1 MKTPDMP
8 LIQSALT
15 KAVRS
20 ETSGA
25 SAARSSS
32 AASSG
37 SAANSDVEFSATV
50 TASRRTSEPPTSG
63 RQTSADVTDSAKNNV
78 RENGSRDR
86 NPSSPNNWQ
95 ITVTSQGK
103 SLNLQSS
110 HPLPVGAEVSLR
122 VTEQTPPSVVIT
134 EIKLPQSQASQTST
148 NPAAQAS
155 GNASLASQLQ
165 SMAQQLQLTAAL
177 QLARASNGITTSSAI
192 LQQNPTSASGAG
204 ATTSS
209 TAALPDTIKALLMA
223 RAGWSQGSSLQSG
236 SVATLSGQPPTQA
249 ASVSSGYSVGSS
261 AGLQGP
267 SVATTSTPDYSA
279 VLRAV
284 LNDLTSAGANGNSQ
298 SSLLQ
303 PTEALVRN
311 LPDAAQLSSPSGL
324 HKAISNSPLNYESQL
339 FRLAATP
346 HGSSATSGESA
357 SSPTT
362 VASVFKALWSKAAA
376 HTGAPTSST
385 ASSTANSIA
394 NSAANGA
401 SESLRHSISTDTSA
415 IAKPSLLSA
424 IKTLQKQLSSEGP
437 ANSETSA
444 AQLAALLSSS
454 SASSTASSALQSSR
468 VIPGDNLKGLL
479 LFILGRS
486 QSNPASTS
494 EGATGSA
501 TMAAARSGAQPNP
514 LAGALNEGLR
524 PETFRL
530 LQTALSQT
538 ESEQVRLVQTQDTTQ
553 YQVPLMWRDND
564 TIKQD
569 LLCLKRDDDQ
579 GASAD
584 GQKKQSR
591 WQITLHFDLETL
603 GPLDIEL
610 DLCPPAVSATFWS
623 ETSDTLSDI
632 QQALRPL
639 RETLT
644 SLGADVGELRAR
656 HGRKLPG
663 EQPVIR
669 HSLVDIHT

>member
-37 SAANSDVEFSATV
+37 SSAKSDVEFSATV
-50 TASRRTSEPPTSG
+50 TASRRASEPPISG

-78 RENGSRDR
+78 RENGPRDR

-134 EIKLPQSQASQTST
+134 DIKLPQSQASQTSA
-148 NPAAQAS
+148 NSVAQVS
-155 GNASLASQLQ
+155 GNTSLASQLQ

-177 QLARASNGITTSSAI
+177 QLARASNGITTSFAI

-223 RAGWSQGSSLQSG
+223 RAGWSQGSSLPTG
-236 SVATLSGQPPTQA
+236 SVTTPSGQPPTQA
-249 ASVSSGYSVGSS
+249 ASVSNGDSVGGS
-261 AGLQGP
+261 AGLRGP

-284 LNDLTSAGANGNSQ
+284 LNDLTSAGANRNSQ

-303 PTEALVRN
+303 ATKSLVRN
-311 LPDAAQLSSPSGL
+311 LPDATQLSSPSGL

-346 HGSSATSGESA
+346 QGSASASVSGEPV

-362 VASVFKALWSKAAA
+362 VASVFKTLWNKAAA
-376 HTGAPTSST
+376 HTGAPTNST
-385 ASSTANSIA
+385 ASSTANS
-394 NSAANGA
+394 AASGA
-401 SESLRHSISTDTSA
+401 SESLRQSISTGASA
-415 IAKPSLLSA
+415 ITKPSLLSA
-424 IKTLQKQLSSEGP
+424 IETLQKQLSSEGP

-454 SASSTASSALQSSR
+454 TAGSVLQSSP

-486 QSNPASTS
+486 QSNPAPAS
-494 EGATGSA
+494 EGAAGSA
-501 TMAAARSGAQPNP
+501 AMAAARSGAQTNP

-553 YQVPLMWRDND
+553 YQVPLMWRNND
-564 TIKQD
+564 TVKQD

-623 ETSDTLSDI
+623 ETSDTLSEI

>member
-25 SAARSSS
+25 SAARSLS

-37 SAANSDVEFSATV
+37 SSAKSDVEFSATV
-50 TASRRTSEPPTSG
+50 TANRRTSEPPTSG

-86 NPSSPNNWQ
+86 NVSSPNNWQ

-122 VTEQTPPSVVIT
+122 VTEQAPPSVVIT
-134 EIKLPQSQASQTST
+134 EIKLPQSQASQTSA
-148 NPAAQAS
+148 NPASQAS

-177 QLARASNGITTSSAI
+177 QLARTSNGITTSSAI

-223 RAGWSQGSSLQSG
+223 RAGWSQGSSLPTG
-236 SVATLSGQPPTQA
+236 SVATSSGQPPTQA
-249 ASVSSGYSVGSS
+249 TSVSNGYSVGGS
-261 AGLQGP
+261 AGLRGP

-284 LNDLTSAGANGNSQ
+284 LNDLTSAGANRNSQ

-346 HGSSATSGESA
+346 HGSASASGESA
-357 SSPTT
+357 SPPTT
-362 VASVFKALWSKAAA
+362 VASVFKTLWSKAAA
-376 HTGAPTSST
+376 HTGASVNLTTSSA
-385 ASSTANSIA
+385 AS
-394 NSAANGA
+394 GA
-401 SESLRHSISTDTSA
+401 SESLRQSVNTDTSA
-415 IAKPSLLSA
+415 IAKPSLLST
-424 IKTLQKQLSSEGP
+424 IETLQKQLTSDGP
-437 ANSETSA
+437 DNAETSA

-454 SASSTASSALQSSR
+454 SASSVLQSSP

-486 QSNPASTS
+486 QNHPASTS

-501 TMAAARSGAQPNP
+501 TMAAARSGTQTNP
-514 LAGALNEGLR
+514 LVSALNEGLR

-530 LQTALSQT
+530 LQTALAQT

-564 TIKQD
+564 TVKQD

-579 GASAD
+579 GASVD

-623 ETSDTLSDI
+623 ETSDTLSEI

>member
-1 MKTPDMP
+1 
-8 LIQSALT
+8 
-15 KAVRS
+15 
-20 ETSGA
+20 
-25 SAARSSS
+25 
-32 AASSG
+32 
-37 SAANSDVEFSATV
+37 
-50 TASRRTSEPPTSG
+50 
-63 RQTSADVTDSAKNNV
+63 
-78 RENGSRDR
+78 
-86 NPSSPNNWQ
+86 
-95 ITVTSQGK
+95 
-103 SLNLQSS
+103 
-110 HPLPVGAEVSLR
+110 
-122 VTEQTPPSVVIT
+122 
-134 EIKLPQSQASQTST
+134 
-148 NPAAQAS
+148 
-155 GNASLASQLQ
+155 
-165 SMAQQLQLTAAL
+165 
-177 QLARASNGITTSSAI
+177 
-192 LQQNPTSASGAG
+192 
-204 ATTSS
+204 
-209 TAALPDTIKALLMA
+209 
-223 RAGWSQGSSLQSG
+223 
-236 SVATLSGQPPTQA
+236 
-249 ASVSSGYSVGSS
+249 
-261 AGLQGP
+261 
-267 SVATTSTPDYSA
+267 
-279 VLRAV
+279 V
-284 LNDLTSAGANGNSQ
+284 LNDLTSAGANRNSQ

-303 PTEALVRN
+303 ATKSLVRN

-346 HGSSATSGESA
+346 QGSASASVSGEPV

-362 VASVFKALWSKAAA
+362 VASVFKTLWNKAAA
-376 HTGAPTSST
+376 HTGAPTNSTASST
-385 ASSTANSIA
+385 ASSTANS
-394 NSAANGA
+394 AASGA
-401 SESLRHSISTDTSA
+401 SESLRQSISTGASA
-415 IAKPSLLSA
+415 ITKPSLLSA
-424 IKTLQKQLSSEGP
+424 IETLQKQLSSEGP

-454 SASSTASSALQSSR
+454 TAGSVLQSSP

-486 QSNPASTS
+486 QSNPAPAS
-494 EGATGSA
+494 EGAAGSA
-501 TMAAARSGAQPNP
+501 AMAAARSGAQTNP

-553 YQVPLMWRDND
+553 YQVPLMWRNND
-564 TIKQD
+564 TVKQD

-623 ETSDTLSDI
+623 ETSDTLSEI

>member
-25 SAARSSS
+25 SSARSSS

-37 SAANSDVEFSATV
+37 PSAKSDVEFSATV

-63 RQTSADVTDSAKNNV
+63 RQAGADVTDSAKNNI

-86 NPSSPNNWQ
+86 NASSPNNWQ

-110 HPLPVGAEVSLR
+110 HPIPVGAEVSLR

-134 EIKLPQSQASQTST
+134 GIKLPQSQVSQTSA
-148 NPAAQAS
+148 NPTAQAS
-155 GNASLASQLQ
+155 GNTSLASQLQ

-177 QLARASNGITTSSAI
+177 QLARANNGITTSSAS
-192 LQQNPTSASGAG
+192 LQQNPTSVSGAG
-204 ATTSS
+204 AITSS
-209 TAALPDTIKALLMA
+209 AAALPDTIKALLMA
-223 RAGWSQGSSLQSG
+223 RAGWSQGSSLPTG
-236 SVATLSGQPPTQA
+236 SVATSSGQPSTQA
-249 ASVSSGYSVGSS
+249 ASVSNGYSVGGST
-261 AGLQGP
+261 GLRGP
-267 SVATTSTPDYSA
+267 SVATASTPNYSA

-284 LNDLTSAGANGNSQ
+284 LNDLTSAGAHRNSQ

-311 LPDAAQLSSPSGL
+311 LPNAAQLSSPSGL

-376 HTGAPTSST
+376 HTGTATSST
-385 ASSTANSIA
+385 ATSTANS
-394 NSAANGA
+394 AASGA
-401 SESLRHSISTDTSA
+401 SESLRQSISTDTSA
-415 IAKPSLLSA
+415 ITKPSLLSA
-424 IKTLQKQLSSEGP
+424 IETLQKQLSSEGP

-454 SASSTASSALQSSR
+454 SASSTASSVLQSSP
-468 VIPGDNLKGLL
+468 VIPSDNLKGLL

-494 EGATGSA
+494 EGSTGSA
-501 TMAAARSGAQPNP
+501 AMAAARSGAQTTP
-514 LAGALNEGLR
+514 LASALNEGLR

-530 LQTALSQT
+530 LQTALAQT

-564 TIKQD
+564 TVKQD

-623 ETSDTLSDI
+623 ETSDTLSEI